1 MSCRDQDGGS
11 KRSYRDLSGVAFPGP
26 GRSEKIAQFYSVLVW
41 SELPNGSN
49 GEALTIEVFGL
60 NRFELL

>member
-1 MSCRDQDGGS
+1 VPEGYRRLPKVVIQAGDG
-11 KRSYRDLSGVAFPGP
+11 YRRFDCGV
-26 GRSEKIAQFYSVLVW
+26 SVLVRC
-41 SELPNGSN
+41 ELPNGSN